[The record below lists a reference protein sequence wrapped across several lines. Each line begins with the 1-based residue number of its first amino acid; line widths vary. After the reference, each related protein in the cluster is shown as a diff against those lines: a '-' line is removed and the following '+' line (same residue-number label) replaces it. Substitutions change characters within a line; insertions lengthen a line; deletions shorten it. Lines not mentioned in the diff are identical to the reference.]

1 MITQRIKVRP
11 GSFKD
16 EILIDENNNWTV
28 KIRAKP
34 IEGEANKYLIKYLSR
49 QFNINK
55 SSVTIEKGTT
65 NQYKTLNI
73 NIDSKGLERIIN
85 QYKK

>member
-16 EILIDENNNWTV
+16 DILIDEKNNWTV
-28 KIRAKP
+28 RIRAKP
-34 IEGEANKYLIKYLSR
+34 IEGEANKYLIKYLSK

-55 SSVTIEKGTT
+55 SGVTIEKGGN
-65 NQYKTLNI
+65 NQYKTLVI
-73 NIDSKGLERIIN
+73 NIDSKELEKILI